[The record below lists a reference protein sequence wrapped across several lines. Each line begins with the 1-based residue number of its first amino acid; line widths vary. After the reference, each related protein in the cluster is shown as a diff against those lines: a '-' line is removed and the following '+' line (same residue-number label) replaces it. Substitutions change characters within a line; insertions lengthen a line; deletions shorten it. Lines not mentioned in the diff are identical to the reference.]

1 MQPELQKAI
10 ADINEVTKEAKL
22 HFGHL
27 AAAHLNWKPA
37 ADKWS
42 VAQCLDHLIVSNE
55 TYYPQVNKVVDGSY
69 KKSLYQGIRPLSNFF
84 GAWLVKETGPVV
96 GKPMKNPAAFSPSQS
111 DLPATIVADFERHQ
125 QECTALLRQ
134 LDKVNLEK
142 TVISSPAAGF
152 ITYNL
157 CHLLAIL
164 AGHEQRHLAQ
174 AINVINHPNFGQ

>member
-10 ADINEVTKEAKL
+10 ADITAVTREVKSC
-22 HFGHL
+22 FGHL
-27 AAAHLNWKPA
+27 SAAQLNWKPA

-42 VAQCLDHLIVSNE
+42 VAQCLDHLIVSNK
-55 TYYPQVNKVVDGSY
+55 TYYPQLNRVIDGTY
-69 KKSLYQGIRPLSNFF
+69 KKSMYQRIKPLSNFF

-111 DLPATIVADFERHQ
+111 DLPAAMVAHFERNQ
-125 QECTALLRQ
+125 QEFTALLQQ
-134 LDKVNLEK
+134 LDKVDLES
-142 TVISSPAAGF
+142 TVICSPAAGF

-174 AINVINHPNFGQ
+174 AKNVTNHPNFGQ

>member
-10 ADINEVTKEAKL
+10 ADITAVTKDVKNCFA
-22 HFGHL
+22 HL
-27 AAAHLNWKPA
+27 SLTQLNWKPA

-42 VAQCLDHLIVSNE
+42 VAQCLDHLIVSNK
-55 TYYPQVNKVVDGSY
+55 TYYPQLNKVVDGSY
-69 KKSLYQGIRPLSNFF
+69 KNSLYQGIRPLSNFF
-84 GAWLVKETGPVV
+84 GTWLVKETGPVV

-125 QECTALLRQ
+125 QEFTALLRP
-134 LDKVNLEK
+134 LDKVDLEK

-164 AGHEQRHLAQ
+164 AGHEQRHFAQ
-174 AINVINHPNFGQ
+174 AKNVINHPNFGQ